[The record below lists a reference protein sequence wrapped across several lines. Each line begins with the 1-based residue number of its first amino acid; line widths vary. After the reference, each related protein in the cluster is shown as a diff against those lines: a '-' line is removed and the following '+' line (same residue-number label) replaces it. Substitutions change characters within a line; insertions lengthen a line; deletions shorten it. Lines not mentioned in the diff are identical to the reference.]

1 MQCQKREGSGRA
13 EVSAFFLCCTVCEYE
28 RKELKNENE
37 VKCFGGKRGTG
48 KSKNNEISIEEAE
61 KYFKKSRL
69 RRWDMRSLIPI
80 VKSEAGFQR

>member
-1 MQCQKREGSGRA
+1 MSEKRRFWQSRGFSFLFMLYRSG
-13 EVSAFFLCCTVCEYE
+13 YE

-61 KYFKKSRL
+61 KYFKKRAV
-69 RRWDMRSLIPI
+69 RGDGIC
-80 VKSEAGFQR
+80 EA